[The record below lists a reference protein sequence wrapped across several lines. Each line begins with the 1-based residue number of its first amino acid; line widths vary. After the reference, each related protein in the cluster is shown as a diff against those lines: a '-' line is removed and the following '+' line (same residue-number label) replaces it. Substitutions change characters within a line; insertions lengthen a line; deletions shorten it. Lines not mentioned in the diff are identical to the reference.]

1 MLDAKSVLMWLAL
14 LAATD
19 LEWKNNN
26 KKKTV
31 KTTQNHMDFSSS

>member
-19 LEWKNNN
+19 LEWKRTT
-26 KKKTV
+26 KKAV